1 MRQRLSYIIS
11 LALLVASCTSDEIE
25 NTLSGDGIKTPIA
38 VKTTID
44 SRLTSRAY
52 DKTFEENDQ
61 LFAYIEA
68 GKLAEG
74 TFTYEDQFH
83 WAGNFTMGETIDNG
97 GTPEGTGLITS
108 SDKLSPTLYWDDFSS
123 VDYDLR
129 DTEVER
135 GIRLKY
141 GYCFNGGT
149 PINDTFNETD
159 GTLKWAVQTD
169 QSAAPEAMQHSDLLY
184 AATTKYEDIAKY
196 THEDGTRGVLT
207 LPYTHAMSKITIIVN
222 TGEGFAT
229 NDPNFSDAVLTLKDM
244 QTVATVDAP
253 SATVTPSIDATDI
266 KDITTFTKS
275 KNNVTA
281 TYQAIVGPTN
291 LSAGNILANLS
302 NVHGNTYDIPI
313 TKGILSAWSDN
324 GEKLILSEEEIV
336 NGVAQAKGLISR
348 AEDIPYGQGYTTKP
362 GIHYILEVTINKQKI
377 TIRATITDWENVK
390 AEGKAAI
397 NFAGDVTETGTIAD
411 ELKTKGFD
419 VYKSSSSSAFS
430 QKSTTVTFADNKW
443 KYDPY
448 IYWQN
453 QSDNSYFRAVSPAG
467 SSTSELTQGIDLM
480 WGTSGDAAIAP
491 RTGDVKLD
499 FQHLMSKLCVKLET
513 SSDAAKVNLEGATIK
528 ITNMATSGTF
538 SIVDGS
544 VSAGSTTATMLSE
557 KASGFTEYVV
567 PQSIGN
573 DAKLI
578 ITLADGTTYSLQLNM
593 CELTGTKTTVGAWVS
608 GMSYTYTIHLEK
620 EKITFRAL
628 IKEWDEA
635 TGSGNATLEWD

>member
-74 TFTYEDQFH
+74 AFTYEDQFH
-83 WAGNFTMGETIDNG
+83 WAGNFTMGETVDNG

-149 PINDTFNETD
+149 PINDSFNETD
-159 GTLKWAVQTD
+159 GTLKWAVQTN
-169 QSAAPEAMQHSDLLY
+169 QSADPEAMQHSDLLY

-222 TGEGFAT
+222 TGEGFDT

-291 LSAGNILANLS
+291 LSAGNILAHIS
-302 NVHGNTYDIPI
+302 NVHGNSYDIPI
-313 TKGILSAWSDN
+313 TTAMLEAWST
-324 GEKLILSEEEIV
+324 GSKLISSFEEIQ
-336 NGVAQAKGLISR
+336 NGVAQAKGSR
-348 AEDIPYGQGYTTKP
+348 AEDIPYGKGYTTKQ
-362 GIHYILEVTINKQKI
+362 GIHYILDVTVNKQKI
-377 TIRATITDWENVK
+377 IIRATITDWESVK

-397 NFAGDVTETGTIAD
+397 NFTSDVTEKGTIA
-411 ELKTKGFD
+411 EALKTSGFD
-419 VYKSSSSSAFS
+419 VYKSSNPSAFS

-443 KYDPY
+443 NYMPA

-467 SSTSELTQGIDLM
+467 ASTSELTQGIDLM
-480 WGTSGDAAIAP
+480 WGTSGNDAIAP
-491 RTGDVKLD
+491 RTGDVPLD

-513 SSDAAKVNLEGATIK
+513 SSDAAMVNLEEAKIK
-528 ITNMATSGTF
+528 ITNMATAGEYNLADAT
-538 SIVDGS
+538 
-544 VSAGSTTATMLSE
+544 VSAASPVEIMLSD
-557 KASGFTEYVV
+557 KLSGFTEYVV
-567 PQSIGN
+567 PQNIGN

-578 ITLADGTTYSLQLNM
+578 VTLADGTTYSLQLNQ
-593 CELTGTKTTVGAWVS
+593 CVLTDTETAVTAWTS
-608 GMSYTYTIHLEK
+608 GKSYTYTIHLEK